1 MKKIDKKVVGLVSGM
16 VVAALT
22 LPVEAAEHPVSKGKR
37 LGEFGELLQDYTNFK
52 DELQNKLGFDY
63 GVTVSYMGQ
72 YGAPNGKKAAFQT
85 IIYPDFTWTFFDND
99 KGNLEL
105 NAAYNVVR
113 YAGSTANGIA
123 NRMGV
128 GTPINDYTEQSNEFP
143 EFYLSYQFAGK
154 YDWLTVALG
163 QFPIYNFDGT
173 TYNSNQQE
181 NFINWSFSQNA
192 SSTYSTAGLGG
203 YVQVAPNDWV
213 FSLGMQDA
221 TNIDGE
227 NISTSQLGEK
237 HFTTFGSIA
246 YNPNIKGLG
255 EGQYSVLFY
264 NQPWV
269 KNQPETTNG
278 WSVNA
283 LQNLNDKWAIFGRVN
298 GVTGDQAD
306 IDLSYMMGLVYNNP
320 WDRNELDQI
329 GVALGVN
336 HLNEDAVGE
345 DLAHTYEGVFE
356 SYVNLGVSKWMMITP
371 DIQVYF
377 NPADNQKSNNAF
389 AFSLRATV
397 FF

>member
-1 MKKIDKKVVGLVSGM
+1 M
-16 VVAALT
+16 
-22 LPVEAAEHPVSKGKR
+22 
-37 LGEFGELLQDYTNFK
+37 
-52 DELQNKLGFDY
+52 
-63 GVTVSYMGQ
+63 
-72 YGAPNGKKAAFQT
+72 
-85 IIYPDFTWTFFDND
+85 
-99 KGNLEL
+99 
-105 NAAYNVVR
+105 
-113 YAGSTANGIA
+113 
-123 NRMGV
+123 
-128 GTPINDYTEQSNEFP
+128 
-143 EFYLSYQFAGK
+143 
-154 YDWLTVALG
+154 TVALG

-181 NFINWSFSQNA
+181 NFINWAFSQNA